1 MSLGPTPELRVERI
15 HPEAKLP
22 QQAHGGDLG
31 LDLSTVADVSLAPM
45 QRLALPTGLIVHF
58 PDGWGAYI
66 KDRSSLAVR
75 GLHCLAGVI
84 DSGYRGEIKVL
95 MINLGSEPQTLR
107 AGERIAQL
115 VPTPTRAWAVT
126 ETGSAPA
133 TTDRGSG
140 GFGSTGR

>member
-1 MSLGPTPELRVERI
+1 MTTQTSHELRVERI
-15 HPEAKLP
+15 HPAAKLP
-22 QQAHGGDLG
+22 QQAHSGDLG
-31 LDLSTVADVSLAPM
+31 LDLSCVQDITLEPM
-45 QRLALPTGLIVHF
+45 QRSSIATGLIVHF
-58 PDGWGAYI
+58 PAGWGAYI

-95 MINLGSEPQTLR
+95 MINLGHEPQTLR

-115 VPTPTRAWAVT
+115 VPTPTHSWSVT
-126 ETGSAPA
+126 ETGAAQTA
-133 TTDRGSG
+133 TERGSG